1 MSGAAALQGL
11 GFGAFEQAAWSVPWS
26 AGTQRLVEA
35 MSSGARGRCAQSE
48 YDREQE
54 CCSEG
59 VVFLMVVESVV
70 ATVAYVCLCS
80 ELVGAGRRVEYYAA
94 QAGRQAGRAQAS
106 ESAQGMDGWMDRGIA
121 QSRVFV
127 RRGLRMCRCL
137 CQSLTLGYFSIYTI
151 IIFHLLSQS
160 LDLLALSHTTH
171 TSLTLALNHPTPM
184 AREAFAGLA
193 LADKHKHKHADLGL
207 PGLAVRCAREQN
219 HKTNPARLV

>member
-35 MSSGARGRCAQSE
+35 ISSGARGRCAQSE

-59 VVFLMVVESVV
+59 VVFLVVVESVV

-94 QAGRQAGRAQAS
+94 QAGRQSPSKRKRAGN
-106 ESAQGMDGWMDRGIA
+106 GWMDGSRDCTIA
-121 QSRVFV
+121 
-127 RRGLRMCRCL
+127 CL
-137 CQSLTLGYFSIYTI
+137 CATRLAYVQVSMPITHSWILFDLHYHHLPPSLPISRSSCPLPHHT
-151 IIFHLLSQS
+151 HL
-160 LDLLALSHTTH
+160 TH
-171 TSLTLALNHPTPM
+171 SRT
-184 AREAFAGLA
+184 
-193 LADKHKHKHADLGL
+193 
-207 PGLAVRCAREQN
+207 
-219 HKTNPARLV
+219 